1 MFHYYPLRL
10 PPYKE
15 GIISNN
21 TGSQM
26 MRSRTGLQDSQNV
39 SSESDEESSG
49 ERSPDGGKY
58 LSARGNDNKEGDPT
72 DVKA

>member
-1 MFHYYPLRL
+1 M
-10 PPYKE
+10 
-15 GIISNN
+15 
-21 TGSQM
+21 GSQM
-26 MRSRTGLQDSQNV
+26 MRSRAGVQDSQNV

-58 LSARGNDNKEGDPT
+58 LPARGGQGNDNKERDPI